1 VLILLA
7 AALPLGLPLPVD
19 AQSAPGGSP
28 ERGAAIVADRRLG
41 LCLLCHAAPLPDPHF
56 HGTIGPPLHGVGAR
70 LSREQLRQ
78 RLLDPKRFNP
88 ETVMPAYGKTP
99 GKAPSLQRVAP
110 AFANQPVL
118 SLPGDFAVKRR
129 ALLLAVLPL
138 PLMAQELA
146 PSLQQA
152 IASITQGAQVTDG
165 RISISVAEL
174 VENGNAVPVR
184 LSVSGE
190 GVQELWL
197 LNELNPQREVLH
209 CRFSAAAPPLVST
222 RVRLSGTQQLVALAR
237 GAQGQWWQARQRVIV
252 TLAACLEGD
261 NT

>member
-41 LCLLCHAAPLPDPHF
+41 LCDPHF

-118 SLPGDFAVKRR
+118 SDEQIDDVVAYL
-129 ALLLAVLPL
+129 
-138 PLMAQELA
+138 ET
-146 PSLQQA
+146 LQ
-152 IASITQGAQVTDG
+152 
-165 RISISVAEL
+165 
-174 VENGNAVPVR
+174 
-184 LSVSGE
+184 
-190 GVQELWL
+190 
-197 LNELNPQREVLH
+197 
-209 CRFSAAAPPLVST
+209 
-222 RVRLSGTQQLVALAR
+222 
-237 GAQGQWWQARQRVIV
+237 
-252 TLAACLEGD
+252 
-261 NT
+261 